1 MCTTAWKWVL
11 VWWHWRVPRMHIQ
24 QGENQP
30 SLARLFEVACQLPT
44 ASNREALIRGLT
56 SMTRWF
62 VIDLG
67 ARDGILPLVCDH
79 GAGHQV
85 QIFTSAE
92 AANQILKLQE
102 ELPASARVV
111 SLPTHEVAAFIS
123 GLRNW
128 GVASA
133 IFNAGPWGISWSLD
147 DLIVALWNYRPDS
160 LPDIDALAAQANI
173 GSVEQQARKL
183 WSAVTSLPCWYF
195 ISDPVTRTDPM
206 VGICRDQ
213 PCVLVFTDP
222 VRARLHA
229 RMMDPSTDHEGDR
242 LIALNPQQAL
252 YWFRSLATRG
262 ISGGIFNDGP
272 CAFFIPMGRMTA
284 PVDAV
289 RSVA

>member
-1 MCTTAWKWVL
+1 MNI
-11 VWWHWRVPRMHIQ
+11 H
-24 QGENQP
+24 QGANQP
-30 SLARLFEVACQLPT
+30 SLDELFEAAGKLPT
-44 ASNREALIRGLT
+44 ASTREVLMRRLAG
-56 SMTRWF
+56 MTRWF

-67 ARDGILPLVCDH
+67 ARDGILPLVSDH
-79 GAGHQV
+79 GSGQQV

-92 AANQILKLQE
+92 AANQMLHMQE
-102 ELPASARVV
+102 ELPACARVV
-111 SLPTHEVAAFIS
+111 SLPTHEVAEFVS
-123 GLRNW
+123 SLRNW

-133 IFNAGPWGISWSLD
+133 MFNAGPWGLSWSLD
-147 DLIVALWNYRPDS
+147 DLIVALWSYRPES
-160 LPDIDALAAQANI
+160 LPDIDALAAQSNSE
-173 GSVEQQARKL
+173 SVGQQAMKL
-183 WSAVTSLPCWYF
+183 WTAVTSLPCWYF
-195 ISDPVTRTDPM
+195 IADPVTRTDPM

-222 VRARLHA
+222 VRARYHA
-229 RMMDPSTDHEGDR
+229 KIMDPSVGVEGDR
-242 LIALNPQQAL
+242 LIVLNPQQAL

>member
-1 MCTTAWKWVL
+1 MN
-11 VWWHWRVPRMHIQ
+11 IQ
-24 QGENQP
+24 QGVNQP
-30 SLARLFEVACQLPT
+30 SLAMLFEVASRLPT
-44 ASNREALIRGLT
+44 ASNREALIRGLA

-67 ARDGILPLVCDH
+67 ARDGILPLVCDQ
-79 GAGHQV
+79 GSGQQV
-85 QIFTSAE
+85 QIFTTAE
-92 AANQILKLQE
+92 AANQMLKMQE

-111 SLPTHEVAAFIS
+111 SLPTHEVAEFVS
-123 GLRNW
+123 SLRNW

-133 IFNAGPWGISWSLD
+133 NFNAGPWGMSWSLD
-147 DLIVALWNYRPDS
+147 DLVVALWSYRPES
-160 LPDIDALAAQANI
+160 LPDIDALAAQANT
-173 GSVEQQARKL
+173 GSVETQARKL
-183 WSAVTSLPCWYF
+183 WRAVTSLPCWYF
-195 ISDPVTRTDPM
+195 IADPVTRTDPM

-213 PCVLVFTDP
+213 PCVLIFTDP
-222 VRARLHA
+222 VRAHHA
-229 RMMDPSTDHEGDR
+229 RIMDPSAGVEGDR

-252 YWFRSLATRG
+252 CWFRSLATRG